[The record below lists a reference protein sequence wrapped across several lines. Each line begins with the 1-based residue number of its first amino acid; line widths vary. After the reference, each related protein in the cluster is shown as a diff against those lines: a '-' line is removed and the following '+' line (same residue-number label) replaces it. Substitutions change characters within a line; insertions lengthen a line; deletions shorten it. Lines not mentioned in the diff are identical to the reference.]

1 MLKTTLAPLFP
12 RYLFIVL
19 HLQRDRW
26 RSVNGTHGVATLVMQ
41 REGPVP
47 VIRGAVETLLASSA
61 SSGVVLFCSAMRPGQ
76 RVQFVAGPFAEQL
89 GTLEQL
95 GNAGRVRV
103 LVEMMSGRIPVEL
116 ERSDVIPVARS
127 L

>member
-1 MLKTTLAPLFP
+1 
-12 RYLFIVL
+12 
-19 HLQRDRW
+19 
-26 RSVNGTHGVATLVMQ
+26 MQ